1 MCFSMCFVCP
11 LDPLT
16 AADVVPVEHPQ
27 SLESPAVDVPLPG
40 ERERMVLDRSI
51 YHVQIEGV

>member
-1 MCFSMCFVCP
+1 MS

-16 AADVVPVEHPQ
+16 AADVVPVERPQ

-40 ERERMVLDRSI
+40 
-51 YHVQIEGV
+51 